1 VPGTSLLP
9 AWFMGLSYL
18 IFMGWLFMGIAISAD
33 IFMEAI
39 EVITSKTSFIEV
51 FDPDSNQMV
60 KMEVNLWNPTM
71 ANLTLMAFGSSAPE
85 IILSVVEALKD
96 MGEPAGDL
104 GPSTI
109 VGSAAFNL
117 LVISALSIYA
127 VGEDVKKI
135 DGYGVFMITSF
146 FSVFAYV
153 WMYYCL

>member
-1 VPGTSLLP
+1 MPGTSLLP
-9 AWFMGLSYL
+9 AWFMGISYL

-39 EVITSKTSFIEV
+39 EVITSKTSFIDV

-96 MGEPAGDL
+96 LGEPAGDL

-117 LVISALSIYA
+117 LVISGLSIYA

-135 DGYGVFMITSF
+135 DGVGVFATTGT